1 MKREWSLDGQW
12 TLYYGDAI
20 CHETFDEEKLECVP
34 AQVPGNVELD
44 LSRAGVLPED
54 LFKGM
59 NPCKAEKYESY
70 DWWYCKEFDAP
81 QRDLDEKVFLYFEGV
96 DCLAEY
102 ELNGQI
108 IGTSNN
114 AFIPHEFEVTNL
126 LQEKNV
132 LRVHIRSALLEQLK
146 MPYAQYLLSA

>member
-59 NPCKAEKYESY
+59 SPMTGGIVK
-70 DWWYCKEFDAP
+70 
-81 QRDLDEKVFLYFEGV
+81 
-96 DCLAEY
+96 
-102 ELNGQI
+102 
-108 IGTSNN
+108 
-114 AFIPHEFEVTNL
+114 NL
-126 LQEKNV
+126 MHRKGIWMKRSFCILRVWTV
-132 LRVHIRSALLEQLK
+132 LRN
-146 MPYAQYLLSA
+146 MN